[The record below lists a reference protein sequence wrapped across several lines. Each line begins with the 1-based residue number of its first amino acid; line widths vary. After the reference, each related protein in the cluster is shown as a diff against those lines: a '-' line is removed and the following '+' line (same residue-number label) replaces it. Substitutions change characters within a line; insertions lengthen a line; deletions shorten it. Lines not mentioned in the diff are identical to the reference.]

1 MDFVPA
7 GVKTFL
13 KIARPPLSR
22 TFPMIVVPFLNVTV
36 PVGVPPYSGTTV
48 AVKVTD
54 SPTVEGF
61 TDETTMVVVDA
72 WFTTWFSAGEALAA
86 KFVSPE

>member
-7 GVKTFL
+7 DLKTLWKF
-13 KIARPPLSR
+13 ARPPLSL
-22 TFPMIVVPFLNVTV
+22 TLPMVVAPFLNVTV
-36 PVGVPPYSGTTV
+36 PVGVPLYCGTTV

-54 SPTVEGF
+54 SPTVPGL
-61 TDETTMVVVDA
+61 TDETRVVVLVA
-72 WFTTWFSAGEALAA
+72 WFTTWFSVGEVLAA

>member
-7 GVKTFL
+7 DLKTLL

-22 TFPMIVVPFLNVTV
+22 TLPMIVAPFLNVTV
-36 PVGVPPYSGTTV
+36 PVGVPLYCGTTV

-54 SPTVEGF
+54 SPTVGGF
-61 TDETTMVVVDA
+61 TDETSMVVVVA
-72 WFTTWFSAGEALAA
+72 RFTNWCSAGDLLPA